1 VDTNGKDDANDKPR
15 TGRGLSVGSRP
26 TQFQKG
32 HRGRQ
37 LGSTNAVTRLL
48 KDAVLM
54 AAETSELSG
63 GGKLVGY
70 LRWASENEPKAFMA
84 LLSKLLPLQHSVD
97 RFTQTVYRSYEQINL
112 ELGHHGLSLEV
123 IEKIKSID
131 VSAPD
136 VDEEK

>member
-1 VDTNGKDDANDKPR
+1 MDTNGKDDANDKPR

-70 LRWASENEPKAFMA
+70 LRWASENEPK
-84 LLSKLLPLQHSVD
+84 
-97 RFTQTVYRSYEQINL
+97 RSWHCSANCCRSNIA
-112 ELGHHGLSLEV
+112 
-123 IEKIKSID
+123 SIA
-131 VSAPD
+131 SRKPYTGRTNR
-136 VDEEK
+136 